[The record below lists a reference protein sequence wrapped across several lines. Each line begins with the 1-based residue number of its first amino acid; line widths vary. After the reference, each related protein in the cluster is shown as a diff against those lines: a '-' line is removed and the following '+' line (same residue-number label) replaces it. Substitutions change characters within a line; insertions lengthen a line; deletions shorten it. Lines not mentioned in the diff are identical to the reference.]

1 MTMDENKVQICGMA
15 FISGWIMFFGSAI
28 FEEILRVNHSNIN
41 GLNLDPL
48 YHIIGPLT
56 YLGLAFVIVSA
67 ILLIRFFR
75 NN

>member
-1 MTMDENKVQICGMA
+1 MDENKVQICGMA

-28 FEEILRVNHSNIN
+28 FQAIIDVNHTTIDW
-41 GLNLDPL
+41 LNLNPL
-48 YHIIGPLT
+48 YHIIGVMP
-56 YLGLAFVIVSA
+56 YVGLAFVIVSA